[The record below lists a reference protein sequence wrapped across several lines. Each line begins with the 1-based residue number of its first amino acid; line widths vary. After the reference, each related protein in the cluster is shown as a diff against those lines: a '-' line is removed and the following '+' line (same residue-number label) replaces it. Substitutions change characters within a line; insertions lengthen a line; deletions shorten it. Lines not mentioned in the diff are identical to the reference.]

1 MRVILPAP
9 ISNPPSKLID
19 SAHAAATPHGPAIA
33 TADTYGDESLSS
45 RVQEGA
51 RTVCTIVGPVLGMIP
66 IAGSPLKA
74 AVGALLEIL
83 NAADVSPDQ
92 MSRTTRN

>member
-1 MRVILPAP
+1 M
-9 ISNPPSKLID
+9 ID
-19 SAHAAATPHGPAIA
+19 SAHAAAAVQGPAIT
-33 TADTYGDESLSS
+33 TADPYGDESLSS
-45 RVQEGA
+45 QVQEGA
-51 RTVCTIVGPVLGMIP
+51 RTICAIVGPVLGMIP

-92 MSRTTRN
+92 TS